1 MTMTIYKISN
11 LEAEFSNGLNNH
23 ELGLS
28 SACDAKFIRVSLF
41 QQR

>member
-23 ELGLS
+23 ELGVS
-28 SACDAKFIRVSLF
+28 SARHAKSIHVSLF
-41 QQR
+41 QQW